1 MFLVFCK
8 NSNSFSNLIFFLL
21 QATVKAS
28 AENSNEGDASSSTT
42 TDFSY
47 EEEGVH
53 FTFKASPGGYICCFC
68 GNPQKR
74 LMTHLQSKNS
84 LCQGRITSMSTI
96 SSNFK
101 SFSSKKRQDAHKAMN
116 PESSKERDAN
126 RKAKNPGSS
135 KERQATFKSNNPES
149 SKEREANRKAKNPES
164 SKERQATFKSNN
176 PESSKEREANRKA
189 KNPESSKKRRAI
201 HKATNPEDEAKRQK
215 LCRVGRST
223 NTTVKRFQEAT
234 MYSCIFICACCYLR
248 KFRNQVDL
256 IDDKLR
262 NTFTKKAPTA
272 LNEFVIPEGS
282 EEFLP
287 DIYTDIGK
295 GPQAWLCGT
304 CKGYLLR
311 NKMPPNCHKNN
322 LDVKP
327 SWQDDPETALTQLE
341 AHLIS
346 RNIQFQFIRPKGRSR

>member
-1 MFLVFCK
+1 M
-8 NSNSFSNLIFFLL
+8 

-42 TDFSY
+42 TDFTY

-53 FTFKASPGGYICCFC
+53 FTFKASPEGYICCFC

-101 SFSSKKRQDAHKAMN
+101 SFSSKKRRDAHKAM
-116 PESSKERDAN
+116 
-126 RKAKNPGSS
+126 
-135 KERQATFKSNNPES
+135 NPES

-176 PESSKEREANRKA
+176 PESSK
-189 KNPESSKKRRAI
+189 KRRAI
-201 HKATNPEDEAKRQK
+201 HKATNPEDEPKRQK